1 VLLAPDGTSGIQ
13 RAVTDQPDLI
23 LLDIMMPDM
32 DGFEVCRYLKTHENT
47 RNIPVIFMTA
57 MSETGDKVK
66 GFNSG
71 AEDYITKPF
80 QSEEV
85 LARVNAHLSIQRLYK
100 DLDVKYQELL
110 GKYGIVSK
118 NMSDLR
124 LNLSS
129 YLPHEFRT
137 PLTAILGLSE
147 LLLSFDSKQS
157 PTPDEIL
164 KMQTFIYNNALR
176 LQRLTENYL
185 LYAKL
190 RLMEIDPQKR
200 EQQEMEQSDDILSI
214 KSFITSI
221 AMTKAQKAQRQDD
234 LRLVLADAKIW
245 ISAKS
250 LQKIVEELLDNA
262 LKFSKPDTPVD
273 VITTVNTHQW
283 TLKITDR
290 GCGMTAEQVAN
301 IGAFMQFERRQY
313 EQQGL
318 GLGLEI
324 TRLLVQSNDGKLGV
338 ESAPNQGTTVTV
350 TFNRK
355 T

>member
-1 VLLAPDGTSGIQ
+1 
-13 RAVTDQPDLI
+13 
-23 LLDIMMPDM
+23 MMPDM
-32 DGFEVCRYLKTHENT
+32 DGFEVCRYLKAHENT

-57 MSETGDKVK
+57 MTDTGDKVK

-85 LARVNAHLSIQRLYK
+85 LARVNVHLSIQRLYR
-100 DLDVKYQELL
+100 DLHVKYQELSR
-110 GKYGIVSK
+110 KYGIVSK

-137 PLTAILGLSE
+137 PLTAILGFSE
-147 LLLSFDSKQS
+147 LLLSLDSKQS

-200 EQQEMEQSDDILSI
+200 GQQEMEQYDDIPPI

-221 AMTKAQKAQRQDD
+221 AMAKAQKAQRQDD
-234 LRLVLADAKIW
+234 LRLELADAKIW

-250 LQKIVEELLDNA
+250 LQKIIDELLDNA
-262 LKFSKPDTPVD
+262 LKFSEPGTPVD
-273 VITTVNTHQW
+273 VMTEVNVHQW
-283 TLKITDR
+283 TLKITDQ

-324 TRLLVQSNDGKLGV
+324 TRLLVQLNDGKLRI
-338 ESAPNQGTTVTV
+338 ESAPDQGTTVAV

-355 T
+355 D